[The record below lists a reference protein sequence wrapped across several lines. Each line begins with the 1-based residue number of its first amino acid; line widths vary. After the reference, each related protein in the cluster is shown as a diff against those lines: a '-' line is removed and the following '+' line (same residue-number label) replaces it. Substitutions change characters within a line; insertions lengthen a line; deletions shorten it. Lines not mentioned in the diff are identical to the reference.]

1 MDLSCFKAYD
11 LRGRIPDQLNP
22 ELAYA
27 IGRAYATWLKP
38 KKVVVGED
46 IRLTSPALAEALTDG
61 LLASG
66 VDVYRIGECGTE
78 EVYFATDY
86 FEMDGGIMV
95 TASHN
100 PRDYNGMKLV
110 KAEAR
115 PISGDTG
122 LLEIKALIES
132 GQFTPASRQGQS
144 HVLAHRTAYRD
155 RLLQYL
161 EPIEAISPLK
171 IVVNPGNG
179 GAGAVID
186 LLAEHVPFD
195 FVKVHFEADG
205 HFPNGVPNPLLV
217 ENRGPTVAAIAES
230 GADLGIA
237 WDGDFDRCF
246 FFDQQG
252 RFIEG
257 YYMVGLLAQ
266 AFLAKESSSAIVH
279 DPRLTW
285 NTQDIVTAAGGR
297 PVMSKTGHA
306 FMKETMRAEDAAYGG
321 EMSAHHYF
329 RDFAYCDSGMVPWLL
344 ISKLISE
351 TGQSLAQLVDE
362 RMQAFPASG
371 EVNRRVDDAEAVIA
385 DISERFLPEAVS
397 TDHTDGLSLE
407 FNDWRFN
414 LRRSNTEPV
423 IRLNVESRGLPDLME
438 EKTALWLD
446 LVGGAPA

>member
-1 MDLSCFKAYD
+1 
-11 LRGRIPDQLNP
+11 
-22 ELAYA
+22 
-27 IGRAYATWLKP
+27 
-38 KKVVVGED
+38 
-46 IRLTSPALAEALTDG
+46 
-61 LLASG
+61 
-66 VDVYRIGECGTE
+66 
-78 EVYFATDY
+78 
-86 FEMDGGIMV
+86 
-95 TASHN
+95 
-100 PRDYNGMKLV
+100 
-110 KAEAR
+110 
-115 PISGDTG
+115 
-122 LLEIKALIES
+122 
-132 GQFTPASRQGQS
+132 
-144 HVLAHRTAYRD
+144 
-155 RLLQYL
+155 
-161 EPIEAISPLK
+161 
-171 IVVNPGNG
+171 
-179 GAGAVID
+179 VID

-371 EVNRRVDDAEAVIA
+371 EINRRVDDAEAVIA

-438 EKTALWLD
+438 EKTALLLD

>member
-132 GQFTPASRQGQS
+132 GQFTPACRQGQS

-161 EPIEAISPLK
+161 GPMEAISPLK

-371 EVNRRVDDAEAVIA
+371 EINRRVDDAEAVIA

-438 EKTALWLD
+438 EKTALLLD

>member
-161 EPIEAISPLK
+161 GPMEAISPLK

-371 EVNRRVDDAEAVIA
+371 EINRRVDDAEAVIA

-423 IRLNVESRGLPDLME
+423 IRLNVESRGLPDLMQ
-438 EKTALWLD
+438 EKTAMLLD

>member
-78 EVYFATDY
+78 EVYFATHY

-161 EPIEAISPLK
+161 GPMEAISPLK

-362 RMQAFPASG
+362 RMKAFPASG
-371 EVNRRVDDAEAVIA
+371 EINRRVDDAEAVIA

-438 EKTALWLD
+438 EKTALLLD

>member
-78 EVYFATDY
+78 EVYFATHY

-161 EPIEAISPLK
+161 GPMDAISPLK

-371 EVNRRVDDAEAVIA
+371 EINRRVDDAEAVIA

-438 EKTALWLD
+438 EKTALLLD

>member
-38 KKVVVGED
+38 KNVVVGED

-161 EPIEAISPLK
+161 GPMDAISPLK

-186 LLAEHVPFD
+186 LLTEHVPFD

-371 EVNRRVDDAEAVIA
+371 EINRRVDDAEAVIA

-438 EKTALWLD
+438 EKTALLLD

>member
-161 EPIEAISPLK
+161 GPMEAISPLK

-186 LLAEHVPFD
+186 LLTEHVPFD

-371 EVNRRVDDAEAVIA
+371 EINRRVDDAEAVIA

-438 EKTALWLD
+438 EKTALLLD

>member
-78 EVYFATDY
+78 EVYFATHY

-161 EPIEAISPLK
+161 GPMEAISPLK

-371 EVNRRVDDAEAVIA
+371 EINRRVDDAEAVIA

-438 EKTALWLD
+438 EKTALLLD

>member
-161 EPIEAISPLK
+161 GPMEAISPLK

-438 EKTALWLD
+438 EKTALLLD

>member
-132 GQFTPASRQGQS
+132 GQFTPESRQGQS

-161 EPIEAISPLK
+161 GPMEAISPLK

-371 EVNRRVDDAEAVIA
+371 EINRRVDDAEAVIA

-438 EKTALWLD
+438 EKTALLLD